1 MFDGLL
7 FPANSMMVIE
17 SMLQIANFDVVPT
30 EDIDMMIHYWPE
42 SEPYSVNYEMAGI
55 ESIFFLANIGFVMY
69 LIYIHVFLAIVHAS
83 IHKLRNK
90 SRCIERLHTKIGSY
104 FYWEGYNRFYME
116 IFLNVAFLSIL
127 SLHTADWA
135 SQFLSV
141 KFSNA
146 LSVVFIV
153 IICGT
158 LIVYIT
164 GYFRLQCELR
174 T

>member
-1 MFDGLL
+1 
-7 FPANSMMVIE
+7 MMVIE
-17 SMLQIANFDVVPT
+17 PMLEIANFDVIPT

-42 SEPYSVNYEMAGI
+42 SEPFSVNYEMAGT

-69 LIYIHVFLAIVHAS
+69 LIYIHVFLVIVHAS

-116 IFLNVAFLSIL
+116 IFLNVTFLSIF
-127 SLHTADWA
+127 SLQTADWA